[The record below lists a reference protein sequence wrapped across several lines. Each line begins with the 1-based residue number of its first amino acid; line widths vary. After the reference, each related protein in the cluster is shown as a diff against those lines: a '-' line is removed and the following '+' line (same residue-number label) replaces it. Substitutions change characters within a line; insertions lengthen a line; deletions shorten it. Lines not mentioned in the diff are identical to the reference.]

1 MAIAESFSGTATIST
16 TEYDLPSNSTTLG
29 SQTTDGI
36 YQVFLDLN
44 ALTAT
49 EEYRLRI
56 YEKAISSSTQRVVQ
70 EVIIS
75 GVQSEP
81 IYVTPAL
88 LFLHGWT
95 ISLKKNQGTDR
106 SIIWSIRQVA

>member
-1 MAIAESFSGTATIST
+1 MAIAELFSGTATIST
-16 TEYDLPSNSTTLG
+16 TEYDLPSSSTTLG

-36 YQVFLDLN
+36 YQVFIDFN

-56 YEKAISSSTQRVVQ
+56 YEKTISSGTQRVVQ

-95 ISLKKNQGTDR
+95 VSLKKNQGTDQ
-106 SIIWSIRQVA
+106 SIVWSIRQVA